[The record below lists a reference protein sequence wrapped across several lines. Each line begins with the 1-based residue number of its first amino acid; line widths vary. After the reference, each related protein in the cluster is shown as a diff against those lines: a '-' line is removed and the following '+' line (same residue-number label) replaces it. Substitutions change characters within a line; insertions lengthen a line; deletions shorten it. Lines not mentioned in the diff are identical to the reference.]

1 MFVIVTSYGH
11 PFQCHCV
18 HIFGQG
24 ACPALVLFDIS
35 LSTQCSRLCDYK
47 TKVHVGLKRA
57 AGALTGIV
65 ANVQPAACS
74 LLLCVTG
81 EEEH

>member
-1 MFVIVTSYGH
+1 M
-11 PFQCHCV
+11 
-18 HIFGQG
+18 
-24 ACPALVLFDIS
+24 
-35 LSTQCSRLCDYK
+35 
-47 TKVHVGLKRA
+47 HVGLKRE
-57 AGALTGIV
+57 AGALTGVV